1 MSYGRMV
8 RGTHFTLA
16 NNCYITLSIIILIF
30 NSKEYTVDL
39 IDELKALSSKIFK
52 KREDIQ
58 TEEATKNAFVMPF
71 IRALGYDVF
80 DPNEVTPELTAD
92 VGTKKGEKVD
102 YAILKENKPI
112 ILFECKWCGTDIE
125 KEHKSQLYRYFS
137 VTEARF
143 AVLTNGIIYHFYT
156 DLEEPNK
163 MDSKPF
169 MEFNMLDI
177 RESVVEDLKR
187 FTKPF
192 FDLATNLTA
201 ATELKYT
208 REIKRI
214 LAAQFAKPSDEF
226 VRFFAAQ
233 VYSGRLAPSVKQQF
247 TDFVKKALQQF
258 LSDKINER
266 LESALAVEEDSEQQP
281 QNQSETQIAAITEEA
296 NTKEERKK
304 DRESRIVTTEE
315 EIEGHSIVREIL
327 KETIDP
333 ERVVMRDTISY
344 CGILFDDNNRKPI
357 CRLYFNNPKRKYL
370 VFFDDNKNEEKV
382 RIAELN
388 EISQYADRLKE
399 TVNSYL

>member
-1 MSYGRMV
+1 M
-8 RGTHFTLA
+8 
-16 NNCYITLSIIILIF
+16 
-30 NSKEYTVDL
+30 DL
-39 IDELKALSSKIFK
+39 IDELKALSSKISK

-80 DPNEVTPELTAD
+80 DPTEVTPELTAD

-102 YAILKENKPI
+102 YAILKDGKPI

-156 DLEEPNK
+156 DIEEPNK

-169 MEFNMLDI
+169 LELNLLDLK
-177 RESVVEDLKR
+177 ESAAEDLKR
-187 FTKPF
+187 FSQSF
-192 FDLATNLTA
+192 FDLDENLTA

-208 REIKRI
+208 REIKRL
-214 LAAQFAKPSDEF
+214 LAAQFAKPSEEF

-247 TDFVKKALQQF
+247 TEFVKKALQQF
-258 LSDKINER
+258 LNDRINER
-266 LESALAVEEDSEQQP
+266 LKSALAAEEPALPQSNNTQTMAAEPAPLKEKRKKADRVEEP
-281 QNQSETQIAAITEEA
+281 VPAKETAMAAEM
-296 NTKEERKK
+296 TKEEKKK
-304 DRESRIVTTEE
+304 DRESRIVTTEA
-315 EIEGHSIVREIL
+315 EIEGHNIIRAIL
-327 KETIDP
+327 KEIIDP
-333 ERVVMRDTISY
+333 ERVVMRDTVSY

-357 CRLYFNNPKRKYL
+357 CRLHFNSSKKKRL
-370 VFFDDNKNEEKV
+370 GLFDENKVEEK
-382 RIAELN
+382 ILIDN
-388 EISQYADRLKE
+388 LDEISQYADKLKE
-399 TVNSYL
+399 TVKRYLQD

>member
-1 MSYGRMV
+1 
-8 RGTHFTLA
+8 
-16 NNCYITLSIIILIF
+16 
-30 NSKEYTVDL
+30 VDL
-39 IDELKALSSKIFK
+39 IDELKALSSKISK

-71 IRALGYDVF
+71 IIALGYDVF
-80 DPNEVTPELTAD
+80 DPNEVTPELIAD

-102 YAILKENKPI
+102 YAIIKDGKPI
-112 ILFECKWCGTDIE
+112 ILFECKWCGTNLD

-156 DLEEPNK
+156 DIEEPNK

-169 MEFNMLDI
+169 LELNMLDL
-177 RESVVEDLKR
+177 RDSAVEDLKI
-187 FTKPF
+187 FSQSF
-192 FDLATNLTA
+192 FDLDENLTV

-208 REIKRI
+208 REIKRL
-214 LAAQFAKPSDEF
+214 LAAQFAKPSEEF

-233 VYSGRLAPSVKQQF
+233 VYSGRLGPSVKQQF
-247 TDFVKKALQQF
+247 TEFVKNALQQF
-258 LSDKINER
+258 LSDRINER
-266 LESALAVEEDSEQQP
+266 LKSALAVEEDSELQP
-281 QNQSETQIAAITEEA
+281 QNQSETQIAAITEAEEA
-296 NTKEERKK
+296 NAERKK

-327 KETIDP
+327 KETISP
-333 ERVVMRDTISY
+333 ERVVMRDTINY

-357 CRLYFNNPKRKYL
+357 CRLYFNNSKRKCL
-370 VFFDDNKNEEKV
+370 VFFDENKNEEKV

-399 TVNSYL
+399 TVNRYLQEN